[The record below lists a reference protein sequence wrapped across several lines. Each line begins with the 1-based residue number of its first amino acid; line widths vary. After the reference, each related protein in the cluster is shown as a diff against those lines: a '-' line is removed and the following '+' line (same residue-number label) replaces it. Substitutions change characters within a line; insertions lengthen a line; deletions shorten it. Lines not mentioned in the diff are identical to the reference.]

1 VQHDPTKAPERPRR
15 GKLLPMLAFIT
26 TNIDPML
33 FHIGSFS
40 LRWYSLIMVVAT
52 IVGAFIFAGQLR
64 RKGIEPGHVVG
75 MLLVV
80 VPSAIVG
87 ARLFSV
93 LDNYG
98 YYSHHLLDIVKPP
111 YRCPVARRDTA
122 FVV

>member
-1 VQHDPTKAPERPRR
+1 VA
-15 GKLLPMLAFIT
+15 MIAYIT
-26 TNIDPML
+26 INIDPIL

-64 RKGIEPGHVVG
+64 RKGIESGHVVD
-75 MLLVV
+75 MLVVV

-93 LDNYG
+93 LDNFG
-98 YYSHHLLDIVKPP
+98 YYSHRAK
-111 YRCPVARRDTA
+111 
-122 FVV
+122 